1 MKYELT
7 KNEIEIENAAEKYV
21 EFNDQEKIELDD
33 IINSANLKKAITLR
47 INENDLERI
56 KFEAEKEGIPYQTFI
71 TSILHKYTTHQLVDE
86 KLFIKFRELFVS

>member
-1 MKYELT
+1 MKYKLT
-7 KNEIEIENAAEKYV
+7 KEEIDIENVSEEFI
-21 EFNDQEKIELDD
+21 EFNNKEKNELEE
-33 IINSANLKKAITLR
+33 IINTANLKKAITLR

-86 KLFIKFRELFVS
+86 KLFIKFKELLT

>member
-1 MKYELT
+1 MKYKLT
-7 KNEIEIENAAEKYV
+7 KDEIEIENAADKFV
-21 EFNDQEKIELDD
+21 EFNDKEKNELDD
-33 IINSANLKKAITLR
+33 IINKANLKKAITLR

-86 KLFIKFRELFVS
+86 KLFIKFKELFVQ

>member
-1 MKYELT
+1 MKYRLT
-7 KNEIEIENAAEKYV
+7 KEEIEIENASEKFV
-21 EFNDQEKIELDD
+21 KFNSKEKQELEKI
-33 IINSANLKKAITLR
+33 INTANLKKAITLR

-86 KLFIKFRELFVS
+86 KLFVKFKELLIQ

>member
-1 MKYELT
+1 MKYKLT
-7 KNEIEIENAAEKYV
+7 EEEIAIENAAENYV
-21 EFNDQEKIELDD
+21 KFNDAEKIELNE
-33 IINSANLKKAITLR
+33 IITNANLKKAITLR

-86 KLFIKFRELFVS
+86 KLFIKFKELFVQ

>member
-1 MKYELT
+1 MKYKLT

-21 EFNDQEKIELDD
+21 EFNDQEKNELDE

-71 TSILHKYTTHQLVDE
+71 TSILHKYTTKQLVDE
-86 KLFIKFRELFVS
+86 KLFLKFKELFVQ